1 MYKDS
6 KFIKSQLCCY
16 LKKVGLFLQESVY
29 SEENTAS
36 QDVQS
41 ALCDLR
47 PSLRNQ
53 GILSFTSEILTR
65 LMQYTRGHGFSI
77 FSFYCYLL
85 NS

>member
-6 KFIKSQLCCY
+6 KFMKSQLCCY
-16 LKKVGLFLQESVY
+16 LKKVGFFYRNLSILRKIQPHKMF
-29 SEENTAS
+29 N
-36 QDVQS
+36 S

-65 LMQYTRGHGFSI
+65 LMQYTRGLGPR
-77 FSFYCYLL
+77 SFHFIVIC
-85 NS
+85 

>member
-1 MYKDS
+1 MLLFKES
-6 KFIKSQLCCY
+6 GFI
-16 LKKVGLFLQESVY
+16 LQESVY

-65 LMQYTRGHGFSI
+65 LMKYTRGLGPR
-77 FSFYCYLL
+77 SFHFIVIC
-85 NS
+85 